1 MTKTRY
7 MIRLVSAL
15 ALVLGLASTGAMAQS
30 APIVRSAGSQTEVV
44 FSEQISAEGI
54 SRLETAR
61 LVGAVEMVG
70 SPSASD
76 VALEQIIRV
85 NTRRQAEAR
94 ERALEYQATLARSGD
109 IVVIESA
116 ASSWG
121 NRMRGISITYRVT
134 VPARIETDLQTAGGS
149 IDLSGLAA
157 DAKARTSGGS
167 IRTESHRGALD
178 LQTSGGS
185 ISVKMVDGAVDVSTS
200 GGSISLEDITGSVSG
215 STSGGSITVSSVEG
229 EVAVQTSGGSVRADG
244 VLGNFSGRTS
254 GGSIQVRE
262 MGADVSVRTSGGRIR
277 ADRVGGQF
285 EGRTSGGSISL
296 DDMAGS
302 VVAHTSGGSIEITN
316 VQGSDVEAHTSGG
329 DVSVDFTPQTVVA
342 RVDLDSSGGD
352 IELALP
358 AQTRGTFDVALYR
371 RSRSSSD
378 TITTAFDVPITYA
391 RDGQTVLMQGGDG
404 PAQIRVRTR
413 DGDIDIRKRG

>member
-1 MTKTRY
+1 
-7 MIRLVSAL
+7 MIRLIAAL
-15 ALVLGLASTGAMAQS
+15 ALVLSLAATGVMAQS

-44 FSEQISAEGI
+44 FAEQVSAEGL
-54 SRLETAR
+54 SLLETAR
-61 LVGAVEMVG
+61 LVGAIEMVG
-70 SPSASD
+70 SPSATE

-85 NTRRQAEAR
+85 DTRRQEEAR
-94 ERALEYQATLARSGD
+94 ERAMEYQATLVRSGD
-109 IVVIESA
+109 RVIIESA

-121 NRMRGISITYRVT
+121 NRMRGISITYRLT

-157 DAKARTSGGS
+157 DAKAQTSGGS
-167 IRTESHRGALD
+167 IRTEAHRGALD

-185 ISVKMVDGAVDVSTS
+185 ISVKMVEGAVDVSTS
-200 GGSISLEDITGSVSG
+200 GGSISLEEISGSVTG
-215 STSGGSITVSSVEG
+215 NTSGGSITVSSVEG
-229 EVAVQTSGGSVRADG
+229 EVAVQTSGGSVRADR

-277 ADRVGGQF
+277 ADRVGGHF
-285 EGRTSGGSISL
+285 EGRTSGGSIAL
-296 DDMAGS
+296 DDMRGNI
-302 VVAHTSGGSIEITN
+302 VAHTSGGSIDISDAG
-316 VQGSDVEAHTSGG
+316 GSDLEAHTSGG
-329 DVSVDFTPQTVVA
+329 DVSVAFTPQTVVT

-352 IELALP
+352 IELTLP
-358 AQTRGTFDVALYR
+358 SQTRGTFDVALYR

-378 TITTAFDVPITYA
+378 TITSAFDVPISYA